1 MTETDYIATPERTG
15 KPFTFTR
22 IRGNATQEF
31 LPGEGTRL
39 RFANRAA
46 DTLEVV
52 GVPSGFLVAGDT
64 VTVAYQGPE
73 ESSATLVFTGSVD
86 TIVKN
91 LSRGDDATEDITC
104 TGPWAK
110 MERLVFRQWWRT
122 GSGLALSSRLI
133 LNQSDSG
140 SHQSLNATLLEIAW
154 GSNNTGPNAG
164 TTPTMPSGWGYQ
176 VGTINVSTQE
186 LPFDPTRDISI
197 AQAII
202 RELKFFPA
210 AVTSFDYST
219 TPPTL
224 NITLPDLSGNDAA
237 YVASIPKTARQY
249 VYNAHPVT
257 GVDLEIESVGEV
269 DGVQY
274 RNIGHQTAGNT
285 LAGNP
290 DCLYATLQLAGFS
303 SSSVKQSFVSE
314 VESIA
319 NWNGIDDPGFWKAK
333 HPYLANVPL
342 TQGSITIT
350 NAHRSGETDHVSD
363 YPNISKNT
371 VGEIQAAGLKA
382 RVETFTCTARIVRT
396 GGLNSGVEEIEEGVQ
411 LQMQFVTT
419 NATNRTYTWTD
430 SSSST
435 SGETVPTGLA
445 AAILAARSGTLKE
458 ERFTMRLGTAAEW
471 PTLGDIC
478 DHLVLQEFDI
488 DCAELTAE
496 LHFGTPDY
504 LSPDDMAALMTGFR
518 NKARATFSTSR
529 VSGKPADDAES
540 TVDMGGVMPLYSTEF
555 SPGVKS
561 KTFLKSSASGTG
573 TVAFDSSG
581 ANPRQQMNAASQAK
595 IDLNTADLP
604 ASDEIKIRELV
615 LVAKDGT
622 TILLHVPMCR
632 ELTIDFQNGK
642 ISTGDGGASGDGGD
656 AEIPMPEGGGGGG
669 GGMFAWDETTKT
681 MGPGGVM
688 VGRTWVGAGG
698 TGQKPD
704 DTYYV
709 KVTFGS
715 GGSASATVVNAAG
728 YVATTSTVCC
738 IPIYTISGG
747 KISNDLRGA
756 FVVPCYE

>member
-1 MTETDYIATPERTG
+1 MTEADYIATPARTG
-15 KPFTFTR
+15 HPFTFTR
-22 IRGNATQEF
+22 IRAGATQPF
-31 LPGEGTRL
+31 LPGEGSRL
-39 RFANRAA
+39 HFANRAT

-64 VTVAYQGPE
+64 VTVAYLG
-73 ESSATLVFTGSVD
+73 TLVFRGEVETR
-86 TIVKN
+86 IEN
-91 LSRGDDATEDITC
+91 QSRGDDATETVTV
-104 TGPWAK
+104 TGPWSK
-110 MERLVFRQWWRT
+110 MARLVFRQWWRT
-122 GSGLALSSRLI
+122 GASGSSLSSRLI
-133 LNQSDSG
+133 LNQADDG
-140 SHQSLNATLLEIAW
+140 TAQSLNAALSEIAW

-164 TTPTMPSGWGYQ
+164 TTPTMPGGWGYQ
-176 VGTINVSTQE
+176 VGTINVSAQE
-186 LPFDPTRDISI
+186 LPFDPTRDITI

-257 GVDLEIESVGEV
+257 GVDLEIETVEEV
-269 DGVQY
+269 DGVEY
-274 RNIGHQTAGNT
+274 RNLTHQTAGNT

-303 SSSVKQSFVSE
+303 ASSVKQKFVSE

-350 NAHRSGETDHVSD
+350 NAHRSGEDTSEGITD

-445 AAILAARSGTLKE
+445 AALLEARSGALRE
-458 ERFTMRLGTAAEW
+458 ERFTMRLGTVAQW
-471 PTLGDIC
+471 PKLGDIC
-478 DHLVLQEFDI
+478 DHLVLQEFDV
-488 DCAELTAE
+488 DLTTLTAD

-504 LSPDDMAALMTGFR
+504 LSPEDMAALMTGFR

-529 VSGKPADDAES
+529 VSGKPEDDATS
-540 TVDMGGVMPLYSTEF
+540 TVDMGGVMPLSSTEF
-555 SPGVKS
+555 SPGVKE
-561 KTFLKSSASGTG
+561 KITIKKVQTTRAASG
-573 TVAFDSSG
+573 SG
-581 ANPRQQMNAASQAK
+581 AIVLDADQIPGGDTMDAK
-595 IDLNTADLP
+595 KLKAGESEIDA
-604 ASDEIKIRELV
+604 KV
-615 LVAKDGT
+615 L
-622 TILLHVPMCR
+622 
-632 ELTIDFQNGK
+632 
-642 ISTGDGGASGDGGD
+642 STGVLTLNGGANIKVKG
-656 AEIPMPEGGGGGG
+656 EGNTITISYEEGKEP
-669 GGMFAWDETTKT
+669 DE
-681 MGPGGVM
+681 GAVDD
-688 VGRTWVGAGG
+688 GAGCNEWAVEDEEFNDEFEDFG
-698 TGQKPD
+698 GNGWSAESGHD
-704 DTYYV
+704 DI
-709 KVTFGS
+709 
-715 GGSASATVVNAAG
+715 ATSWG
-728 YVATTSTVCC
+728 L
-738 IPIYTISGG
+738 
-747 KISNDLRGA
+747 DLCNELNGW
-756 FVVPCYE
+756 

>member
-1 MTETDYIATPERTG
+1 MTEADYIATPARTG
-15 KPFTFTR
+15 HPFTFTR
-22 IRGNATQEF
+22 IRAGATQPF
-31 LPGEGTRL
+31 LPGEGSRL
-39 RFANRAA
+39 HFANRAT

-64 VTVAYQGPE
+64 VTVAYLG
-73 ESSATLVFTGSVD
+73 TLVFRGEVETR
-86 TIVKN
+86 IEN
-91 LSRGDDATEDITC
+91 QSRGDDATETVTV
-104 TGPWAK
+104 TGPWSK
-110 MERLVFRQWWRT
+110 MARLVFRQWWRT
-122 GSGLALSSRLI
+122 GASGSSLSSRLI
-133 LNQSDSG
+133 LNQADDG
-140 SHQSLNATLLEIAW
+140 TAQSLNAALSEIAW

-164 TTPTMPSGWGYQ
+164 STPTMPSGWGYQ

-186 LPFDPTRDISI
+186 LPFDPTRDITI
-197 AQAII
+197 AEAIV

-210 AVTSFDYST
+210 AVASFDYST

-237 YVASIPKTARQY
+237 YVAQIPKTARQY
-249 VYNAHPVT
+249 VYNAHPIT

-285 LAGNP
+285 TAGNP

-350 NAHRSGETDHVSD
+350 NAHRSGEDTSEGITD

-445 AAILAARSGTLKE
+445 AALLEARSGALRE
-458 ERFTMRLGTAAEW
+458 ERFTMRLGTVAQW
-471 PTLGDIC
+471 PKLGDIC
-478 DHLVLQEFDI
+478 DHLVLQEFDV
-488 DCAELTAE
+488 DLTTLTAD

-504 LSPDDMAALMTGFR
+504 LSPEDMAALMTGFR

-529 VSGKPADDAES
+529 VSGKPEDDATS
-540 TVDMGGVMPLYSTEF
+540 TVDMGGVMPLSSTEF
-555 SPGVKS
+555 SPGVKE
-561 KTFLKSSASGTG
+561 KITIKKVQTTRAASG
-573 TVAFDSSG
+573 SG
-581 ANPRQQMNAASQAK
+581 AIVLDADQIPGGDTMDAKKLKAGESEIDAK
-595 IDLNTADLP
+595 ILST
-604 ASDEIKIRELV
+604 
-615 LVAKDGT
+615 GQ
-622 TILLHVPMCR
+622 
-632 ELTIDFQNGK
+632 LTIN
-642 ISTGDGGASGDGGD
+642 GGANIKVKG
-656 AEIPMPEGGGGGG
+656 EGNTITISYEEGKEP
-669 GGMFAWDETTKT
+669 DE
-681 MGPGGVM
+681 GAVDD
-688 VGRTWVGAGG
+688 GAGCNEWAVEDEEFNDEFEDFG
-698 TGQKPD
+698 GNGWSAESGHD
-704 DTYYV
+704 DI
-709 KVTFGS
+709 
-715 GGSASATVVNAAG
+715 ATSWG
-728 YVATTSTVCC
+728 L
-738 IPIYTISGG
+738 
-747 KISNDLRGA
+747 DLCNELNGW
-756 FVVPCYE
+756 

>member
-1 MTETDYIATPERTG
+1 MTEADYIATPARTG
-15 KPFTFTR
+15 HPFTFTR
-22 IRGNATQEF
+22 IRAGATQPF
-31 LPGEGTRL
+31 LPGEGSRL
-39 RFANRAA
+39 HFANRAT

-52 GVPSGFLVAGDT
+52 GVPSGFLLAGDT
-64 VTVAYQGPE
+64 VTVAYQGPGD
-73 ESSATLVFTGSVD
+73 SSATTVLTGEVD
-86 TIVKN
+86 TRIEN
-91 LSRGDDATEDITC
+91 QSRGDDTTENVTV
-104 TGPWAK
+104 TGPWSK
-110 MERLVFRQWWRT
+110 MARLVFRQWWRT

-140 SHQSLNATLLEIAW
+140 SHQSLNAALREIAW

-164 TTPTMPSGWGYQ
+164 TTPTMPGGWGYQ
-176 VGTINVSTQE
+176 VGTINVSAQE
-186 LPFDPTRDISI
+186 LPFDPTRDITI

-257 GVDLEIESVGEV
+257 GVDLEIETVEEV
-269 DGVQY
+269 DGVEY
-274 RNIGHQTAGNT
+274 RNLTHQTAGNT

-303 SSSVKQSFVSE
+303 ASSVKQKFVSE

-350 NAHRSGETDHVSD
+350 NAHRSGEDTSEGITD

-371 VGEIQAAGLKA
+371 VGEIKAAGLKA

-396 GGLNSGVEEIEEGVQ
+396 GGINSGVEEIEEGVQ

-445 AAILAARSGTLKE
+445 AALLEARSGALRE
-458 ERFTMRLGTAAEW
+458 ERFTMRIGTVAQW
-471 PTLGDIC
+471 PKLGDIC
-478 DHLVLQEFDI
+478 DHLVLQEFDV
-488 DCAELTAE
+488 DLTTLTAD

-504 LSPDDMAALMTGFR
+504 LSPEDMAALMTGFR

-529 VSGKPADDAES
+529 VSGKPEDDATS
-540 TVDMGGVMPLYSTEF
+540 TVDMGGVMPLSSTEF
-555 SPGVKS
+555 SPGVKE
-561 KTFLKSSASGTG
+561 KITIKKVQTTRAASG
-573 TVAFDSSG
+573 SG
-581 ANPRQQMNAASQAK
+581 AIVLDSGQIAGGETMDAKKLTAGENEIDAK
-595 IDLNTADLP
+595 ILSTGQLTINGGENIKVKGEGQTITISYEEGKEPDEGAVGSDGGCNVW
-604 ASDEIKIRELV
+604 SDE
-615 LVAKDGT
+615 
-622 TILLHVPMCR
+622 
-632 ELTIDFQNGK
+632 
-642 ISTGDGGASGDGGD
+642 
-656 AEIPMPEGGGGGG
+656 EGGGGGG
-669 GGMFAWDETTKT
+669 GGGGGLYGGEGIDEANNWS
-681 MGPGGVM
+681 GDSFDS
-688 VGRTWVGAGG
+688 
-698 TGQKPD
+698 PD
-704 DTYYV
+704 DAN
-709 KVTFGS
+709 GWGQDNCS
-715 GGSASATVVNAAG
+715 EINGW
-728 YVATTSTVCC
+728 
-738 IPIYTISGG
+738 
-747 KISNDLRGA
+747 
-756 FVVPCYE
+756 